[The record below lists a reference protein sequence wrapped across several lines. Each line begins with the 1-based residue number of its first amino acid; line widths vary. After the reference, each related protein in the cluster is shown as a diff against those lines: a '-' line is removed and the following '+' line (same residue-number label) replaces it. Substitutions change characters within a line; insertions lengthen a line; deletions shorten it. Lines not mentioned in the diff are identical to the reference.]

1 MSNNLKRME
10 KDLRTLAKR
19 CKDIKYTRAL
29 LLSFLLMGM
38 LSLAEVTSTEVK
50 NTEKSINQTKRE
62 LNTSIGE
69 MKSLFR
75 QTRAAN
81 NKLLRSANL
90 ELIQLMEQGDHVVKS
105 PWSSW
110 QFGMGYEFNSQR
122 KSYAGRKDKLEKYPY
137 ENIFKRETGEN
148 EINRYISPT
157 SQFYSDIMG
166 RYAGINDLTS
176 ASTAVRGAGN
186 NRYGL
191 AVTGPETDY
200 PVPLELAATVRPRN
214 SVNPRN
220 ISKNPAIVATPE
232 VTTPDVPGVKS
243 FSTPSPVINRVD
255 IAQIQVDK
263 ITNIRGGTGN
273 EAFILN
279 SQKPNDPDYSNHV
292 IVTSSSRDY
301 PLLSAIT
308 QTSAIGGTINVHS
321 KGDTYDMWTE
331 GVTFKGVVNN
341 TNSGGSLHEVAYTYT
356 GDISRTQGQDYGKNW
371 GTTRYPARYAAYA
384 AMRTTSGQRM
394 DIKDVTINYSGQ
406 EFVEDEPDPRFPQ
419 QYHFRRFL
427 FYADLTYSYADTTI
441 NISEKTK
448 INIDGNKLVMV
459 GLVHAI
465 NRMGYNVGVYNQGR
479 ITTSARGKNN
489 YIMSSV
495 VFDQGPHPERLF
507 FVNGEKGK
515 ITLNGEKDTFAS
527 LQTVG
532 ANQGASTIVNKGDII
547 FNGKGARGIIS
558 GINYDQ
564 SQTYFHDK
572 NLEILLYKPMIFNGD
587 NSIGMAFYYNRGN
600 PYFEGGVNVFDQND
614 TSTGYDGT
622 PNRVVQFPDKTLPS
636 ILKLR
641 MNGKNSVGMLFEPIY
656 SASDTSAEEVNPG
669 GTSPNAPSGHKG
681 LVDIVSTGDNSQ
693 LIYIKRG
700 HINIKNPDSKLTA
713 DNTKKNT
720 ALYVNGEYYDQHVS
734 SRSYVYERNVSLVT
748 NEAKISMKN
757 SEDSVGI
764 YARGILKNL
773 VSGSVQIVR
782 DYVNNS
788 RAKVTNTG
796 EITITGKA
804 VKGIVSDNANVTNTG
819 KLILDGTQ
827 KNDNE
832 GTVGLAA
839 LDGGYLKST
848 GTDSSIKVAGKSS
861 IGLYVSR
868 NKDFVNIGTGN
879 TNLIVENTKV
889 EANDGAV
896 NVYSNGGTVTLGTTG
911 SPTATVNLVTGNN
924 ALTFNN
930 AFFYKDGSGNVH
942 YDTTKNGKIVL
953 AGKVKADIKEG
964 GTVFYVQG
972 NGGMPALNTFND
984 DVFNDTMGNLTL
996 NMNDKSTL
1004 LAASNVTVN
1013 LSSAVGTPNFG
1024 GTSTPTITGSSI
1036 YKIYKLHKSQFN
1048 VDSNVNLDNAN
1059 DAYNR
1064 IDVAN
1069 SSVDIKA
1076 GTTIIGTKP
1085 NQNVI
1090 AQENPNT
1097 TNVSAIKLINSGTIN
1112 LSGTGSS
1119 AIYGKFSEIT
1129 NNGNI
1134 TLGENST
1141 ALYGKSDSK
1150 IANNGTITLG
1160 NKSTGIFAADGV
1172 NNEVLNAGT
1181 ITGTGNKAVGIVYDG
1196 TGAGARRINN
1206 TSTIRLS
1213 GENTIGIYAK
1223 GSNYIAENN
1232 GDIQVGNAS
1241 NLNNP
1246 SIGML
1251 TTVDNI
1257 QLKNNGNITGG
1268 SNAVGIYGINNIA
1281 SIGSITTGD
1290 NSVGIYGKNNITSSG
1305 NITGGNDSFGI
1316 YGVNNITSSGNI
1328 TTGENSTGIYGV
1340 NNITSSGNITGG
1352 NNSIGIYGTDNI
1364 SGTGDITSG
1373 NGSVGIYS
1381 KGNGVTFRNISVGND
1396 NSTGVYLENGGG
1408 TVIGNGNMTIG
1419 ENSYGIVSNE
1429 GSYNFDLTS
1438 SGNVTLG
1445 NKGIYVY
1452 SSSRNGTI
1460 VNNADVTGTGNESYG
1475 LYTAGNNVTNNG
1487 NINLGLGIGNVG
1499 MYSMKGGT
1507 SRNSSTGIITIG
1519 ASDIEPINMDDR
1531 KYAIGMA
1538 AGYRK
1543 QDTGNI
1549 INEGTINVNGADSIG
1564 MYATGTNSTAIN
1576 RGTINLG
1583 AKGTIGMLLD
1593 EGARGK
1599 NEGIIQ
1605 TAPGA
1610 DPENVSGVIGL
1621 YAGKNSVLENTGTI
1635 HIVSRKG
1642 AGYFQARGGMII
1654 NRGTII
1660 LGRSG
1665 AAENEEEESGGP
1677 GSNTSKEVGNVR
1689 IKAPKG
1695 SPTARVYINGVEVTP
1710 EPVTVTE
1717 GERNMLHSPI
1727 GMYIDTLRKT
1737 NPIVGLDNVTSS
1749 ADLIIGS
1756 EAASKTNS
1764 KAIEVSGEL
1773 LEPYNRTIE
1782 DSSINSWNIYSGALT
1797 WSATA
1802 TLAGRTGTINKLYMA
1817 KRTYSAFARDKD
1829 TTRDTYNFTEGLE
1842 KRYDKNALD
1851 SREKA
1856 LFNKLNA
1863 IGNNE
1868 EILLYQAF
1876 DEMMGHQY
1884 ANVQQRISNTGKAL
1898 DREINKL
1905 NDSWENQS
1913 KKSNKIT
1920 TFGIRDEYKTDTAG
1934 IINYTSNAYGIAYIS
1949 GNETLKLGN
1958 SSGWY
1963 AGVIHNRFKFKD
1975 IGKSKENTTMVKL
1988 GLYNTKAF
1996 DNNGSLK
2003 WTISGEGFVS
2013 RSEMERRYLVVDEI
2027 FKAKSDYT
2035 SYGVAMKNEISKEF
2049 RTSERTSIKPYGSIK
2064 FEYGKTGKI
2073 KEKTGEVRLEIKD
2086 NSYYS
2091 IVPEAGIEFNYRQPF
2106 AKKATF
2112 TASLGIGYESEL
2124 GKVNDR
2130 KNKARV
2136 GYTDSEWFNIR
2147 GEKEDRKGN
2156 FKTDLNIGI
2165 ENTRFGVTINAG
2177 YDTKGENIRGGIGFR
2192 AIY

>member
-1 MSNNLKRME
+1 MTM
-10 KDLRTLAKR
+10 
-19 CKDIKYTRAL
+19 
-29 LLSFLLMGM
+29 
-38 LSLAEVTSTEVK
+38 
-50 NTEKSINQTKRE
+50 Q
-62 LNTSIGE
+62 
-69 MKSLFR
+69 
-75 QTRAAN
+75 
-81 NKLLRSANL
+81 
-90 ELIQLMEQGDHVVKS
+90 VVS
-105 PWSSW
+105 GSHT
-110 QFGMGYEFNSQR
+110 Y
-122 KSYAGRKDKLEKYPY
+122 D
-137 ENIFKRETGEN
+137 
-148 EINRYISPT
+148 
-157 SQFYSDIMG
+157 
-166 RYAGINDLTS
+166 
-176 ASTAVRGAGN
+176 
-186 NRYGL
+186 
-191 AVTGPETDY
+191 
-200 PVPLELAATVRPRN
+200 
-214 SVNPRN
+214 RN
-220 ISKNPAIVATPE
+220 I
-232 VTTPDVPGVKS
+232 
-243 FSTPSPVINRVD
+243 
-255 IAQIQVDK
+255 
-263 ITNIRGGTGN
+263 
-273 EAFILN
+273 
-279 SQKPNDPDYSNHV
+279 
-292 IVTSSSRDY
+292 
-301 PLLSAIT
+301 
-308 QTSAIGGTINVHS
+308 
-321 KGDTYDMWTE
+321 
-331 GVTFKGVVNN
+331 
-341 TNSGGSLHEVAYTYT
+341 
-356 GDISRTQGQDYGKNW
+356 
-371 GTTRYPARYAAYA
+371 
-384 AMRTTSGQRM
+384 
-394 DIKDVTINYSGQ
+394 
-406 EFVEDEPDPRFPQ
+406 
-419 QYHFRRFL
+419 
-427 FYADLTYSYADTTI
+427 
-441 NISEKTK
+441 
-448 INIDGNKLVMV
+448 
-459 GLVHAI
+459 
-465 NRMGYNVGVYNQGR
+465 
-479 ITTSARGKNN
+479 
-489 YIMSSV
+489 
-495 VFDQGPHPERLF
+495 
-507 FVNGEKGK
+507 
-515 ITLNGEKDTFAS
+515 
-527 LQTVG
+527 
-532 ANQGASTIVNKGDII
+532 
-547 FNGKGARGIIS
+547 
-558 GINYDQ
+558 
-564 SQTYFHDK
+564 
-572 NLEILLYKPMIFNGD
+572 
-587 NSIGMAFYYNRGN
+587 
-600 PYFEGGVNVFDQND
+600 
-614 TSTGYDGT
+614 
-622 PNRVVQFPDKTLPS
+622 
-636 ILKLR
+636 
-641 MNGKNSVGMLFEPIY
+641 
-656 SASDTSAEEVNPG
+656 
-669 GTSPNAPSGHKG
+669 
-681 LVDIVSTGDNSQ
+681 
-693 LIYIKRG
+693 
-700 HINIKNPDSKLTA
+700 
-713 DNTKKNT
+713 
-720 ALYVNGEYYDQHVS
+720 
-734 SRSYVYERNVSLVT
+734 SLVT
-748 NEAKISMKN
+748 NEAKISMKK
-757 SEDSVGI
+757 SEDSTGI
-764 YARGILKNL
+764 FARGILKNL
-773 VSGSVQIVR
+773 VSGNVQIVR

-804 VKGIVSDNANVTNTG
+804 VKGIISDNANVTNTG

-911 SPTATVNLVTGNN
+911 SPTATVNLITGNN

-1076 GTTIIGTKP
+1076 GTTITGTKP

-1097 TNVSAIKLINSGTIN
+1097 TNVNAIKLINSGTIN

-1172 NNEVLNAGT
+1172 NNEVLNAGI

-1213 GENTIGIYAK
+1213 GENTIGMYAK

-1268 SNAVGIYGINNIA
+1268 SNAVGIYG
-1281 SIGSITTGD
+1281 
-1290 NSVGIYGKNNITSSG
+1290 
-1305 NITGGNDSFGI
+1305 
-1316 YGVNNITSSGNI
+1316 
-1328 TTGENSTGIYGV
+1328 
-1340 NNITSSGNITGG
+1340 
-1352 NNSIGIYGTDNI
+1352 TDNI
-1364 SGTGDITSG
+1364 SGTGDITGG

-1452 SSSRNGTI
+1452 SSSKNGTI
-1460 VNNADVTGTGNESYG
+1460 VNNANVTGTGNESYG

-1487 NINLGLGIGNVG
+1487 NINLGSGIGNVG

-1507 SRNSSTGIITIG
+1507 SRNSSTGIITVG

-1610 DPENVSGVIGL
+1610 DPENVRGVIGL

-1905 NDSWENQS
+1905 NDNWENQS

-2049 RTSERTSIKPYGSIK
+2049 RTSERTSIRPYGSIK

-2147 GEKEDRKGN
+2147 GEKENRKGS